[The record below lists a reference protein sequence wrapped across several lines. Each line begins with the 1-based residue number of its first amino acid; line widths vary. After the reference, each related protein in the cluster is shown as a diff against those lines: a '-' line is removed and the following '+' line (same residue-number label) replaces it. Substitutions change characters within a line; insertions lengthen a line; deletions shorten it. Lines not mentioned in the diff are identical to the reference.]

1 MSACRGSRRIS
12 PGGGSVVASQH
23 RAGAEGEGPPLD
35 GELREYLK
43 ATYLKPLRDAER
55 ELRAGRRS
63 RLSRILG
70 AMPAMGAESKP
81 AVPGANATLHDTLAA
96 ADAAVR
102 NNPAVGGVTS
112 SVNTDFLDKLSFVD
126 DRLVATLDLGA
137 GGSFDQILERFD
149 LYLNAKAGAERVQR
163 GLGYNNLLFM
173 AAELLLLQSHPDQVP
188 FLLIEEPE
196 AHLHP
201 QHQTL
206 FMEVLAA
213 RAAKPDADKG
223 EAH

>member
-1 MSACRGSRRIS
+1 MPTLRSMTACSCGCRGPRQTSLWAR
-12 PGGGSVVASQH
+12 VA
-23 RAGAEGEGPPLD
+23 
-35 GELREYLK
+35 K
-43 ATYLKPLRDAER
+43 
-55 ELRAGRRS
+55 
-63 RLSRILG
+63 
-70 AMPAMGAESKP
+70 
-81 AVPGANATLHDTLAA
+81 
-96 ADAAVR
+96 
-102 NNPAVGGVTS
+102 
-112 SVNTDFLDKLSFVD
+112 SVNTDFLDKLSFEG

-137 GGSFDQILERFD
+137 GGSFDQILERFE
-149 LYLNAKAGAERVQR
+149 LYLNAKVGTERIQR

-213 RAAKPDADKG
+213 RAAKPDPDK
-223 EAH
+223 ARPISRSRCCSPPIALNSRPALSLRR

>member
-1 MSACRGSRRIS
+1 M
-12 PGGGSVVASQH
+12 
-23 RAGAEGEGPPLD
+23 
-35 GELREYLK
+35 
-43 ATYLKPLRDAER
+43 
-55 ELRAGRRS
+55 
-63 RLSRILG
+63 
-70 AMPAMGAESKP
+70 
-81 AVPGANATLHDTLAA
+81 
-96 ADAAVR
+96 
-102 NNPAVGGVTS
+102 
-112 SVNTDFLDKLSFVD
+112 D

-137 GGSFDQILERFD
+137 GGSFDQILERFE
-149 LYLNAKAGAERVQR
+149 LYLNAKAGTQRIQR

-213 RAAKPDADKG
+213 RAAKPDPDKG
-223 EAH
+223 ETHQQVQVLLTTHSPQLAAGAELETMTMIVGHRAFPLGATHMPI